1 MNTNNIKI
9 LDNNMK
15 YLDHKKESGVIGDD
29 IDKRVSDLETKLKD
43 MNILDMFKGLGGED
57 GDNANIVKLIN
68 GLDSRFSDKINLIE
82 ERLKKM
88 EETSYKNN
96 RDVQKVLN
104 TFDLNKRNSEHMKES
119 IQI

>member
-1 MNTNNIKI
+1 
-9 LDNNMK
+9 MK

-57 GDNANIVKLIN
+57 GDNAGVVKLIN

-104 TFDLNKRNSEHMKES
+104 TFDLNKRNSEHMG
-119 IQI
+119 

>member
-43 MNILDMFKGLGGED
+43 MNILDTK
-57 GDNANIVKLIN
+57 A
-68 GLDSRFSDKINLIE
+68 SE
-82 ERLKKM
+82 EKM
-88 EETSYKNN
+88 ELML
-96 RDVQKVLN
+96 VL
-104 TFDLNKRNSEHMKES
+104 
-119 IQI
+119 